1 MSKITILSKPEEK
14 KSGKGTIYWKVKV
27 VDENGEEKYGSIF
40 SDTEPKIDETIEVEE
55 KYNDEYKSFSWFT
68 KKDRDKKGGFPSKP
82 SPSIDQQIR
91 IVALQEAVKTSGNT
105 PTKSADVVI
114 VAKFYENYI
123 REGK

>member
-14 KSGKGTIYWKVKV
+14 VSSKGTKYWKAKV
-27 VDENGEEKYGSIF
+27 ADENGEEKYGSIF
-40 SDTEPKIDETIEVEE
+40 SDTEPQIDESLEVEE
-55 KYNDEYKSFSWFT
+55 KYNDQYKSFSWFT
-68 KKDRDKKGGFPSKP
+68 KKDNQKKGGFPSRP
-82 SPSIDQQIR
+82 SLSVDQQIR

-105 PTKSADVVI
+105 PTKSGDIVT